1 MVYPKISV
9 ITLTKNNI
17 KELEITIASVFNQ
30 DLNVL
35 IEILIVDGSKDQ
47 NDVMSFMDELK
58 KFKLKPNIKIR
69 YINSFEKKIFGIY
82 PSMNLA
88 LNNVNSE
95 YIIFMNSGDM
105 FFDKQSLSFLFNSM
119 NKKNC
124 EVCFGQSF
132 ICGDNG
138 LNWINPSPLVNNIN
152 LWCKFFEPIHQSML
166 IKTSVAKNH
175 KFDVE
180 SPIGADADWKRKI
193 INKYNYFYLSY
204 PVSRFSLKG
213 ISNNVSLKNLKIKLK
228 EPSRRSFEKF
238 LEIVKYIL
246 YKIGIFGPRIQKF
259 KNFIIGFFF

>member
-17 KELEITIASVFNQ
+17 KELEITVNSLFNQ
-30 DLNVL
+30 DLNVF
-35 IEILIVDGSKDQ
+35 IEILIVDGSQDKK
-47 NDVMSFMDELK
+47 DVMSFIHEFK
-58 KFKLKPNIKIR
+58 KIKLKPNIKLR

-95 YIIFMNSGDM
+95 YLIFMNSGDI
-105 FFDKQSLSFLFNSM
+105 FFDKQSLSLLFNLM
-119 NKKNC
+119 NEKKC
-124 EVCFGQSF
+124 DLCFGQSL
-132 ICGDNG
+132 IIGDNG
-138 LNWINPSPLVNNIN
+138 LNWINPSPLVKNIN

-166 IKTSVAKNH
+166 IKTSLAKKN
-175 KFDVE
+175 KFDVK
-180 SPIGADADWKRKI
+180 SPIGADAQWKRSI

-213 ISNNVSLKNLKIKLK
+213 ISNVISFKNLKVKLK
-228 EPSRRSFEKF
+228 EPSRRSLEKF

-246 YKIGIFGPRIQKF
+246 YKIGIFGPKIQKL
-259 KNFIIGFFF
+259 KNSIIGFLF